1 MARSRIA
8 KVYRATYILAI
19 AVLFLPVS
27 RHASAQVPNAQ
38 EVAPIE
44 AAPSTAPDQSSLEL
58 PVLNGPQ
65 LPPPPATLPLPEV
78 PSPFLGCWEGN
89 PGSFDTLATDVGIVG
104 IGAPGRIVFCYH
116 HHSIDVPEAKVTI
129 GVKGHVLDLLIH
141 FGLAFSTYNAHGVST
156 SVFAITPTQIRA
168 RTTLVI
174 VQTEHWLYVIPSHT
188 EQPSEVDWQATMTA
202 PDTTVVQGRQVI
214 FTNGL
219 KMWGAWHGTFHRLTD
234 ETNG

>member
-8 KVYRATYILAI
+8 KVYRTTYILAI
-19 AVLFLPVS
+19 AVLFLLVS
-27 RHASAQVPNAQ
+27 RHASAQVLNAQ

-58 PVLNGPQ
+58 PILTGPQ
-65 LPPPPATLPLPEV
+65 LPPAPAALPLPEV

-89 PGSFDTLATDVGIVG
+89 PGSFDTVATDVGMVD
-104 IGAPGRIVFCYH
+104 IGAPGRIVFCYY
-116 HHSIDVPEAKVTI
+116 HHSIDVPEAKIAI
-129 GVKGHVLDLLIH
+129 GFKGHALDLLIH
-141 FGLAFSTYNAHGVST
+141 LGLGFSTYKAHGVST

-188 EQPSEVDWQATMTA
+188 DQPCEVDWQATLTA
-202 PDTTVVQGRQVI
+202 PDTTVVQGRQII
-214 FTNGL
+214 FTSGL
-219 KMWGAWHGTFHRLTD
+219 KMWGAWHGTFHRITD
-234 ETNG
+234 DTNG